1 MTKNIWHTL
10 TMQFQDLAKALNTVD
25 VSLALEKQALLR
37 SQDTLE
43 FVLFP
48 LVKRWSKSESVIS
61 RTLVAKVFPNCY
73 QKATNSRVKGKQ

>member
-1 MTKNIWHTL
+1 ML
-10 TMQFQDLAKALNTVD
+10 QDLTKALNTID
-25 VSLALEKQALLR
+25 VLSKEKQALR

-48 LVKRWSKSESVIS
+48 LVKRWSKSDSVIS

-73 QKATNSRVKGKQ
+73 RKATNSRVKGIINAS